1 MLRMMAQT
9 VPAFHYRPA
18 GKAPTGGDERSGHSR
33 QSRNARGQPPI
44 SQRKSDSMA
53 SAAERAAGGRIPQAG
68 PCSAPRR
75 ASLIPHPSS
84 FVWWT
89 VAACIATCST
99 LAIAQA
105 YPSRPVRF
113 VVPLPPGGSPDLTA
127 RTIAGGLAPTW
138 PHQIVVDNRPGAH
151 HNLAAEI
158 VAKSAPDGHT
168 WLLTTDNI
176 LTVNPHIDKVPFD
189 PFKDFTPVTQHARIL
204 FLLVVHPALPAKS
217 VKELAALARSKPG
230 GLNYGSS
237 GNGSPQHL
245 GTAMLQHYAGIQMLH
260 VPYKGAAPAIN
271 DLLPG
276 RIQVWIGAAN
286 SLLPHIRDGRVRLLA
301 AASSKRSPLVPDAP
315 TIAESGYP
323 GYALDIWLG
332 VTMPAKV
339 PPAIVDRVSG
349 EIARVLNGADVKAK
363 LAPQGIDVETT
374 SPQALAKLIR
384 ADYERWGKII
394 KAAGIKAD

>member
-1 MLRMMAQT
+1 MRTACCVIALLLSATAAAQ
-9 VPAFHYRPA
+9 
-18 GKAPTGGDERSGHSR
+18 D
-33 QSRNARGQPPI
+33 
-44 SQRKSDSMA
+44 
-53 SAAERAAGGRIPQAG
+53 
-68 PCSAPRR
+68 
-75 ASLIPHPSS
+75 
-84 FVWWT
+84 
-89 VAACIATCST
+89 
-99 LAIAQA
+99 
-105 YPSRPVRF
+105 YPKRPVRF

-127 RTIAGGLAPTW
+127 RTIAGGLAATW

-204 FLLVVHPALPAKS
+204 FLLTVHPSVPAKS
-217 VKELAALARSKPG
+217 VKELVALAKAKPG
-230 GLNYGSS
+230 QLNYGSS

-286 SLLPHIRDGRVRLLA
+286 SLLPHIKDGRVRLLA

-332 VTMPAKV
+332 VTMPAGVPQPIVAKV
-339 PPAIVDRVSG
+339 SA
-349 EIARVLNGADVKAK
+349 EIARVLNVPDVKGR
-363 LAPQGIDVETT
+363 LAPQGVDIETT

>member
-1 MLRMMAQT
+1 MRLALCLGAILL
-9 VPAFHYRPA
+9 VA
-18 GKAPTGGDERSGHSR
+18 
-33 QSRNARGQPPI
+33 
-44 SQRKSDSMA
+44 A
-53 SAAERAAGGRIPQAG
+53 SAAPAQDF
-68 PCSAPRR
+68 PRR
-75 ASLIPHPSS
+75 PI
-84 FVWWT
+84 
-89 VAACIATCST
+89 
-99 LAIAQA
+99 
-105 YPSRPVRF
+105 RF

-127 RTIAGGLAPTW
+127 RTISSGLSGPW
-138 PHQIVVDNRPGAH
+138 QQQIVVDNRPGAH

-158 VAKSAPDGHT
+158 VARSNPDGYT

-176 LTVNPHIDKVPFD
+176 LTVNPHIEKVSFD

-204 FLLVVHPALPAKS
+204 FLLVVHPSVPAKS
-217 VKELAALARSKPG
+217 VQELVALAKARPG
-230 GLNYGSS
+230 ALNYGSS

-245 GTAMLQHYAGIQMLH
+245 GTSMLQYYAGIQMLH

-286 SLLPHIRDGRVRLLA
+286 SLLPHIKDGRVRLLA
-301 AASSKRSPLVPDAP
+301 AASSKRSPLLPETP

-339 PPAIVDRVSG
+339 PAPIVAKVSAG
-349 EIARVLNGADVKAK
+349 IAQVLNVPEVKAK
-363 LAPQGIDVETT
+363 LAPQGVDIETS
-374 SPQALAKLIR
+374 SPQALARLIR

-394 KAAGIKAD
+394 KAAGIKGD

>member
-1 MLRMMAQT
+1 MPSSQISVSSVLSVANGFMRLICIVALL
-9 VPAFHYRPA
+9 AA
-18 GKAPTGGDERSGHSR
+18 GIAPTLAQDY
-33 QSRNARGQPPI
+33 
-44 SQRKSDSMA
+44 
-53 SAAERAAGGRIPQAG
+53 PQ
-68 PCSAPRR
+68 
-75 ASLIPHPSS
+75 
-84 FVWWT
+84 
-89 VAACIATCST
+89 
-99 LAIAQA
+99 
-105 YPSRPVRF
+105 RPVRF

-127 RTIAGGLAPTW
+127 RTIAGGLAATW
-138 PHQIVVDNRPGAH
+138 QHQIVVDNRPGAN
-151 HNLAAEI
+151 HNLAADI

-204 FLLVVHPALPAKS
+204 FLLVVHPTVPAKS
-217 VKELAALARSKPG
+217 VKELVALAKAKPG

-286 SLLPHIRDGRVRLLA
+286 SLLPHIKDGRVRLLA
-301 AASSKRSPLVPDAP
+301 SASSRRSPLVPDAP

-332 VTMPAKV
+332 VTMPAGV
-339 PPAIVDRVSG
+339 PAPVVNKVSG
-349 EIARVLNGADVKAK
+349 EIARVLNVPDVKAR
-363 LAPQGIDVETT
+363 LSPQGVDIETT

>member
-1 MLRMMAQT
+1 MRFLYCFIAL
-9 VPAFHYRPA
+9 ALC
-18 GKAPTGGDERSGHSR
+18 
-33 QSRNARGQPPI
+33 
-44 SQRKSDSMA
+44 
-53 SAAERAAGGRIPQAG
+53 SAA
-68 PCSAPRR
+68 
-75 ASLIPHPSS
+75 
-84 FVWWT
+84 F
-89 VAACIATCST
+89 
-99 LAIAQA
+99 AQEFPA
-105 YPSRPVRF
+105 RPVRF

-127 RTIAGGLAPTW
+127 RTIAGGLAVTW
-138 PHQIVVDNRPGAH
+138 PHQIVVDNRPGAN
-151 HNLAAEI
+151 HNLAADI

-204 FLLVVHPALPAKS
+204 FLLVVHPTVPAKS
-217 VKELAALARSKPG
+217 VKELVALAKAKPG

-286 SLLPHIRDGRVRLLA
+286 SLLPHIKDGRVRLLA
-301 AASSKRSPLVPDAP
+301 SASSRRSPLVPDAP

-332 VTMPAKV
+332 VTMPAGVPAPVVNKV
-339 PPAIVDRVSG
+339 SA
-349 EIARVLNGADVKAK
+349 EISRVLNVPDVKAR
-363 LAPQGIDVETT
+363 LSPQGVDIETT

-384 ADYERWGKII
+384 ADYDRWGKII

>member
-1 MLRMMAQT
+1 MRLALCLGAILL
-9 VPAFHYRPA
+9 VA
-18 GKAPTGGDERSGHSR
+18 
-33 QSRNARGQPPI
+33 
-44 SQRKSDSMA
+44 A
-53 SAAERAAGGRIPQAG
+53 SAAPAQDF
-68 PCSAPRR
+68 PRR
-75 ASLIPHPSS
+75 PI
-84 FVWWT
+84 
-89 VAACIATCST
+89 
-99 LAIAQA
+99 
-105 YPSRPVRF
+105 RF

-127 RTIAGGLAPTW
+127 RTISSGLSGPW
-138 PHQIVVDNRPGAH
+138 QQQIVVDNRPGAH

-158 VAKSAPDGHT
+158 VARSNSDGYT

-176 LTVNPHIDKVPFD
+176 LTVNPHIEKVSFD

-204 FLLVVHPALPAKS
+204 FLLVVHPSVPAKS
-217 VKELAALARSKPG
+217 VQELVALAKARPG
-230 GLNYGSS
+230 ALNYGSS

-245 GTAMLQHYAGIQMLH
+245 GTSMLQYYAGIQMLH

-286 SLLPHIRDGRVRLLA
+286 SLLPHIKDGRVRLLA
-301 AASSKRSPLVPDAP
+301 AASSKRSPLLPETP

-339 PPAIVDRVSG
+339 PAPIVAKVSAG
-349 EIARVLNGADVKAK
+349 IAQVLNVPEVKAK
-363 LAPQGIDVETT
+363 LAPQGVDIETS
-374 SPQALAKLIR
+374 SPQALARLIR

-394 KAAGIKAD
+394 KAAGIKGD